1 VTAATVSRRPGSGPS
16 RILRWRPNERLVFG
30 FLGFFVVLA
39 VWQYGSDVKWYKHVQ
54 LSSPLL
60 IWDAAV
66 KDFSSGALWPQIQAS
81 GVEYLL
87 GLLAALG
94 TGIPM
99 GLAIGMF
106 RRLNYLLD
114 PWLSAIYA
122 TPSVALVPLIVLVLG
137 IGLEA
142 RVFVV
147 WLQAIFVVT
156 VSAISGA
163 QAADAK
169 YHDIAESFGASRWTR
184 FRTVILPASVPYLLT
199 GVRLGTGQALVG
211 VVIAEFLASNT
222 GIGYYISLNGQLLNT
237 SRVFL
242 GIVLLGLFGVT
253 LGEITRRIE
262 RRFDRWRPQ
271 IN

>member
-1 VTAATVSRRPGSGPS
+1 MSVAGLARRPPPVLG
-16 RILRWRPNERLVFG
+16 RIARWRPNERLVIG
-30 FLGFFVVLA
+30 FLGFVVVLA
-39 VWQYGSDVKWYKHVQ
+39 IWQYGSDAKWYKHVQ
-54 LSSPLL
+54 LSSPSL

-66 KDFSSGALWPQIQAS
+66 KDFSSGAIWPQIQAS

-87 GLLAALG
+87 GLLAALV
-94 TGIPM
+94 TGIPI
-99 GLAIGMF
+99 GLAIGLF

-122 TPSVALVPLIVLVLG
+122 TPSVALVPLIILVLG

-163 QAADAK
+163 QAADAR
-169 YHDIAESFGASRWTR
+169 YHEIAESFRASRWTR

-211 VVIAEFLASNT
+211 VVIAEFLAANE

-242 GIVLLGLFGVT
+242 GIILLGFFGVT
-253 LGEITRRIE
+253 LGELTRRVE